1 MKKGALKNELIKKL
15 TLFLGNYIFRRDLNK
30 QRRGKMV
37 RFKC

>member
-30 QRRGKMV
+30 
-37 RFKC
+37 